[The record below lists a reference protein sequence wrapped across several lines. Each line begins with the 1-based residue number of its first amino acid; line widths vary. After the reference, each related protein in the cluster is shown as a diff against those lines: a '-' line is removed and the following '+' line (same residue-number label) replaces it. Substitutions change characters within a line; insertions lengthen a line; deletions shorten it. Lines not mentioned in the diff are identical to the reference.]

1 MSWLIVLHTKCPEPC
16 DYLSKTSIKINM
28 ATDEG
33 EFKAETEYD
42 TEQKMKLEWLYK
54 VGSE

>member
-1 MSWLIVLHTKCPEPC
+1 
-16 DYLSKTSIKINM
+16 M

-33 EFKAETEYD
+33 EFKAEIEYD